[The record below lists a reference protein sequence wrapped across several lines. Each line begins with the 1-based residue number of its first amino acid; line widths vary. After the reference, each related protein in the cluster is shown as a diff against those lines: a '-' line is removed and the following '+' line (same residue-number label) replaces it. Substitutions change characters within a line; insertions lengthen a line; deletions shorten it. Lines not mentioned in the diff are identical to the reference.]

1 MGKYKY
7 KKYLYTENPEYK
19 REGCYLYKNESC
31 SMESK
36 NCPGMKNCVK
46 FQNNLA
52 YKSKS
57 VEKRNASYIQN
68 YLDKLKKEKINSL
81 THYNS
86 IVVFNYEFDKHGNKN
101 ENGLLI
107 YNHMFSF
114 ILKNIKYVEDE
125 LYDDYDINIANI
137 LLKMDGLYYLA
148 FVNRE
153 KVLNINME
161 KDTVFFCI
169 KTIDIN
175 HPISSINDTSLNLLF
190 SGNDKKFGNIYF
202 YNID

>member
-31 SMESK
+31 STESK

-68 YLDKLKKEKINSL
+68 YLDKLKKEKLNSL

-125 LYDDYDINIANI
+125 LYDDSDINIANV

>member
-1 MGKYKY
+1 
-7 KKYLYTENPEYK
+7 
-19 REGCYLYKNESC
+19 
-31 SMESK
+31 MESK

-81 THYNS
+81 PHYNS

-190 SGNDKKFGNIYF
+190 SSNDKKFGNIYF

>member
-1 MGKYKY
+1 MI
-7 KKYLYTENPEYK
+7 
-19 REGCYLYKNESC
+19 
-31 SMESK
+31 M
-36 NCPGMKNCVK
+36 
-46 FQNNLA
+46 
-52 YKSKS
+52 
-57 VEKRNASYIQN
+57 
-68 YLDKLKKEKINSL
+68 
-81 THYNS
+81 
-86 IVVFNYEFDKHGNKN
+86 
-101 ENGLLI
+101 
-107 YNHMFSF
+107 
-114 ILKNIKYVEDE
+114 
-125 LYDDYDINIANI
+125 NIANI